1 MIRWI
6 TRLDDAF
13 AGLALF
19 ICFVLVC
26 FQVGARMLHVSVSW
40 TDELSRYLIIVS
52 TYFGASAAARSRE
65 HIRIELVLDLL
76 PRWLRNKVEVVV
88 PLLCALYC
96 AAIAIAGYH
105 WLEDTISLGL
115 VSAESSLIIPI
126 WVFQMVI
133 PVGFG
138 LMGLRFVAQ
147 AWAVAKTGPAGHP
160 ADAPVPLH

>member
-1 MIRWI
+1 
-6 TRLDDAF
+6 LDDAF

-52 TYFGASAAARSRE
+52 TYFGACAAVRTRD
-65 HIRIELVLDLL
+65 HIRVELVLGLL
-76 PRWLRNKVEVVV
+76 PKGLRSKIEVAV

-96 AAIAIAGYH
+96 AVITVAGYH
-105 WLEDTISLGL
+105 WLEDTIALGL
-115 VSAESSLIIPI
+115 VSAESSLVIPI

-133 PVGFG
+133 PFGFG

-147 AWAVAKTGPAGHP
+147 AWEVAKTGHAGP
-160 ADAPVPLH
+160 LSDAPVPLH